1 MKKLL
6 IALLLVSQYSI
17 AQTLEWGTT
26 IGGSETEH
34 ARKVKTDSNGNVY
47 LTGYFSGTTD
57 FDPSA
62 NTFEL
67 TSNGEQDI
75 FVLKLDANGSF
86 VWAKSVGGGLFDQA
100 TSLDIDASGNALVT
114 GFFEGTAD
122 FDPGAGL
129 FNLTSHG
136 DRDMFIV
143 KLSTNGDLLWAI
155 AIGGDL
161 WDLGNRV
168 VTDATGNVF
177 IVGVFQDTVDFDPG
191 SGVFS
196 VTSNSPAD
204 SFILKL
210 DSQADFVWVKTL
222 DGNDQDS
229 STNVR
234 SISLNSDGS
243 IIVSGI
249 FQGTMDVNPGA
260 AQDLR
265 TSNGNFDCFVV
276 QLDSTGNFSWGN
288 THGNEEPSDDVWAAN
303 PDAQGNIYVTG
314 YFQGTVDFDPGPDE
328 FLLTPLNES
337 NNVYLQKLDPNG
349 NLLWA
354 EIVGESSDFAFA
366 RAYDMTVDE
375 FDNPVVL
382 IKFSGTLDFNPGPN
396 EKIFT
401 SFGGYDIA
409 IVKLNPAG
417 EFKWAGHMGGEGSN
431 LGLGIHSD
439 ENGNLYTTGYFR
451 ETIDLDPSQG
461 TSLRNSNG
469 QKDLFITKLR
479 NPNLSVENPQ
489 IVPNLVVYPNP
500 TSGQIT
506 ITMGT
511 IQSEVSVSVYNTLGQ
526 RISNKTI
533 ADTAQIELQINE
545 AFGIYLLE
553 IITNSFSQTL
563 RIIKN

>member
-6 IALLLVSQYSI
+6 IALILVSQYSI

-34 ARKVKTDSNGNVY
+34 ARKVKTDANGNVY

-57 FDPSA
+57 FDPSS
-62 NTFEL
+62 NNFEL
-67 TSNGEQDI
+67 SSNGEEDI
-75 FVLKLDANGSF
+75 FIQKLDTNGNF
-86 VWAKSVGGGLFDQA
+86 VWAKSIGGTSYDQA
-100 TSLDIDASGNALVT
+100 TSLDVDTSGNVLVT
-114 GFFEGTAD
+114 GFFAGTAD
-122 FDPGAGL
+122 FDPGVGL
-129 FNLTSHG
+129 FNLSSHG

-143 KLSTNGDLLWAI
+143 KLSTDGDFVWAI

-168 VTDATGNVF
+168 VTDDSGNVF
-177 IVGVFQDTVDFDPG
+177 IVGVFQETVDFDPG
-191 SGVFS
+191 SGVFN
-196 VTSNSPAD
+196 VTSISPAD

-210 DSQADFVWVKTL
+210 DPQGNFEWVKTL
-222 DGNDQDS
+222 DGNDEDS

-234 SISLNSDGS
+234 SVSLNSDGS

-260 AQDLR
+260 PLDLR
-265 TSNGNFDCFVV
+265 TSNGFFDSFVV
-276 QLDSTGNFSWGN
+276 QLDATGNFSWGN
-288 THGNEEPSDDVWAAN
+288 THGNDEPSDDAWAAH
-303 PDAQGNIYVTG
+303 PDTEGNVYVTG

-328 FLLTPLNES
+328 FLLTPLNGS
-337 NNVYLQKLDPNG
+337 NNVYLQKLDSNG

-354 EIVGESSDFAFA
+354 EIIGESSDFAFA

-396 EKIFT
+396 EKVLT

-417 EFKWAGHMGGEGSN
+417 GFKWAGHMGGEGSN

-439 ENGNLYTTGYFR
+439 ANGNLYTTGYFL

-461 TSLRNSNG
+461 NLTRNSSG
-469 QKDLFITKLR
+469 QKDLFVTKLS

-489 IVPNLVVYPNP
+489 IVTNLSVFPNP
-500 TSGQIT
+500 TTGQIT
-506 ITMGT
+506 IAMGT
-511 IQSEVSVSVYNTLGQ
+511 VQNEVSVSVYNISGQ
-526 RISNKTI
+526 RISNKI
-533 ADTAQIELQINE
+533 VAETAQIELEINE
-545 AFGIYLLE
+545 ASGVYLVE
-553 IITNSFSQTL
+553 IITNTFNKTI

>member
-6 IALLLVSQYSI
+6 IALVLVSQYSI

-34 ARKVKTDSNGNVY
+34 ARKVKTDANGNVY

-62 NTFEL
+62 STFEL
-67 TSNGEQDI
+67 TSNGEEDI
-75 FVLKLDANGSF
+75 FIQKLDPNGNF
-86 VWAKSVGGGLFDQA
+86 VWAKSIGGTSYDQA
-100 TSLDIDASGNALVT
+100 TSLDVDTSGNVLVT
-114 GFFEGTAD
+114 GFFAGTAD
-122 FDPGAGL
+122 FDPGVGV
-129 FNLTSHG
+129 FNLSSHG

-155 AIGGDL
+155 AIGGNL

-168 VTDATGNVF
+168 VTDESGNVF
-177 IVGVFQDTVDFDPG
+177 IVGVFQETVDFDPG
-191 SGVFS
+191 SGVFY
-196 VTSNSPAD
+196 VTSSSPAD

-210 DSQADFVWVKTL
+210 DPQGSFEWVKTL
-222 DGNDQDS
+222 DGNGQDS

-234 SISLNSDGS
+234 SVSLNSDGS

-260 AQDLR
+260 PQDLR
-265 TSNGNFDCFVV
+265 TSNGFFDFFVV
-276 QLDSTGNFSWGN
+276 QLDATGDFSWGN
-288 THGNEEPSDDVWAAN
+288 THGNEEPGDDAWAAN
-303 PDAQGNIYVTG
+303 PDTQGNVYVTG

-337 NNVYLQKLDPNG
+337 NNVYLQKLDANG

-396 EKIFT
+396 EKILT

-417 EFKWAGHMGGEGSN
+417 DFKWAGHMGGEGSN

-439 ENGNLYTTGYFR
+439 KNGNLFTTGYFLD
-451 ETIDLDPSQG
+451 TIDLDPSQG
-461 TSLRNSNG
+461 NLTRNSAG
-469 QKDLFITKLR
+469 QKDLFVTKLS

-489 IVPNLVVYPNP
+489 IATNLAVYPNP
-500 TSGQIT
+500 TTGQIT
-506 ITMGT
+506 IAMGT
-511 IQSEVSVSVYNTLGQ
+511 VQNEVSISVYNILGQ
-526 RISNKTI
+526 RISNKI
-533 ADTAQIELQINE
+533 AAETAQIELEINE
-545 AFGIYLLE
+545 ASGVYLVE
-553 IITNSFSQTL
+553 IITNTFNKTI

>member
-6 IALLLVSQYSI
+6 IALVLVSQYSI

-34 ARKVKTDSNGNVY
+34 ARKVKTDANGNVY

-67 TSNGEQDI
+67 TSNGEEDI
-75 FVLKLDANGSF
+75 FIQKLDTNGDF
-86 VWAKSVGGGLFDQA
+86 IWAKSIGGTSYDQA
-100 TSLDIDASGNALVT
+100 TSLDVDNSGNVLVT
-114 GFFEGTAD
+114 GFFAGTAD
-122 FDPGAGL
+122 FDPGTGV
-129 FNLTSHG
+129 FNISSHG

-143 KLSTNGDLLWAI
+143 KLSTNGDLLWAT
-155 AIGGDL
+155 AIGGNL

-168 VTDATGNVF
+168 VTDESGNVF
-177 IVGVFQDTVDFDPG
+177 VVGVFQETVDFDPG
-191 SGVFS
+191 SGVFN
-196 VTSNSPAD
+196 VTSSSPAD

-210 DSQADFVWVKTL
+210 DSQGNFGWVKTL

-260 AQDLR
+260 PLDLR
-265 TSNGNFDCFVV
+265 TSNGYFDSFVV
-276 QLDSTGNFSWGN
+276 QLDNAGNFSWGN

-303 PDAQGNIYVTG
+303 SDTEGNVYVTG
-314 YFQGTVDFDPGPDE
+314 HFQGAVDFDPGPDE

-337 NNVYLQKLDPNG
+337 NNVYLQKLDTNG
-349 NLLWA
+349 NLVWVH
-354 EIVGESSDFAFA
+354 IVGESSNFAFA

-396 EKIFT
+396 EKMLT

-417 EFKWAGHMGGEGSN
+417 DFKWAGHMGGEGSN

-439 ENGNLYTTGYFR
+439 GNGNLYTTGYFLD
-451 ETIDLDPSQG
+451 TIDLDPSQG
-461 TSLRNSNG
+461 NLTRTSGG
-469 QKDLFITKLR
+469 QKDLFVTKLS

-489 IVPNLVVYPNP
+489 IATKLVVYPNP
-500 TSGQIT
+500 TMGQIT
-506 ITMGT
+506 IAMGT
-511 IQSEVSVSVYNTLGQ
+511 VQNEVSVSVYNLLGQ
-526 RISNKTI
+526 RISNKIVAET
-533 ADTAQIELQINE
+533 TQIELEINE
-545 AFGIYLLE
+545 ASGVYLVE
-553 IITNSFSQTL
+553 IITNTFNKTI